1 MICSPHPV
9 VSLLFCLIVLGI
21 LIPGTSMA
29 LSADPIPSATVDEN
43 RTGSAPGHG
52 FSLEPEAVRNLPR
65 HSSQMVHPDLPD
77 DNRVKPAPALVQRMH
92 RDLLTRI
99 MRNSSDPGAI
109 QRFMATRLTPP
120 QVWTGG
126 LPSKGSPRSLV
137 ILVDFPDSPALASQG
152 VQDVASKM
160 FGEGGY
166 TPETPKENLRRYYQ
180 RSSFNQLDLRGD
192 VIGWYRSPHTRQE
205 YLDLAAD
212 YQARYG
218 GTYGPRIGIAC
229 ARSDLLYNAL
239 DALDAQID
247 LSRYDSDGD
256 GAADA
261 IYLKYAGE
269 PGEWASL
276 FWATQAS
283 YVWSEGTFDG
293 VQPGEYVFSW
303 YSSEAHDASYPLY
316 RPSTDIHETGHLL
329 GLPDYYDYDSTV
341 GPKGG
346 VGGWDMMDANWGDHN
361 VFSKYLLG
369 WLTPTI
375 VSSGSQVLDLQPAS
389 VSRDAVLVMPGAS
402 LDTYAEFFMAE
413 YRVPGT
419 GVVPQYILVPSG
431 DYYSSYGDYSRPG
444 LMIWHVDARLDGQR
458 TDFAY
463 DNSYSSHKLL
473 RLMEADGREHLE
485 HQAGSVDGNFDLD
498 DLYGTGSVFSPSSQ
512 PGSTSYQGA
521 TTGVN
526 VRSLSQTSVSGRVS
540 IGTVTRPVPVQPSV
554 ISPTDPNDDGRYEDV
569 NGNGRRDFA
578 DVVLLFNELEWIA
591 ANEPIEAF
599 DFNGNGRIDFDD
611 VVELFNGL

>member
-1 MICSPHPV
+1 MICSSRPV
-9 VSLLFCLIVLGI
+9 VPCLLILVVLGV
-21 LIPGTSMA
+21 LIPGTAMA
-29 LSADPIPSATVDEN
+29 LSPDPTPITALDAN
-43 RTGSAPGHG
+43 GTGSAPGHG
-52 FSLEPEAVRNLPR
+52 FSLAPEAVRNLPR
-65 HSSQMVHPDLPD
+65 QSARMVDPDLPD
-77 DNRVKPAPALVQRMH
+77 DDRASPAPALVQRLH
-92 RDLLTRI
+92 RDLLTRM
-99 MRNSSDPGAI
+99 MRNSSDPDAI
-109 QRFMATRLTPP
+109 RRFMATRLAPP

-137 ILVDFPDSPALASQG
+137 ILVDFPDSPALPSQG

-160 FGEGGY
+160 FGNGGY
-166 TPETPKENLRRYYQ
+166 APETPKENLRRYYQ
-180 RSSFNQLDLRGD
+180 RSSFNQLDLTGD
-192 VIGWYRSPHTRQE
+192 VYGWYHSPHPRQ
-205 YLDLAAD
+205 YYFDLATA
-212 YQARYG
+212 YQAQWG
-218 GTYGPRIGIAC
+218 GTYGPKIGIAC
-229 ARSDLLYNAL
+229 ARSDLLYDAL

-276 FWATQAS
+276 FWAAQAS
-283 YVWSEGTFDG
+283 YVWEQGTFDG
-293 VQPGEYVFSW
+293 VKPGEYVFSW
-303 YSSEAHDASYPLY
+303 YSSKTRDSSYPLY

-375 VSSGSQVLDLQPAS
+375 VSSGSQVIDLQPAS

-419 GVVPQYILVPSG
+419 GVVPTYILVPTG
-431 DYYSSYGDYSRPG
+431 NYYTSTAYTTPG
-444 LMIWHVDARLDGQR
+444 LMLWHVDARLDGQR

-463 DNSYSSHKLL
+463 DNSYTAHKLL

-485 HQAGSVDGNFDLD
+485 HQAGTIDGNFDPG
-498 DLYGTGSVFSPSSQ
+498 DLYTTGSVLGASTL
-512 PGSTSYQGA
+512 PGSANYAGA
-521 TTGVN
+521 ATGVT
-526 VRSLSQTSVSGRVS
+526 VRALSQTSASGRVS
-540 IGTVTRPVPVQPSV
+540 IGTVAGPAPVQPSTL
-554 ISPTDPNDDGRYEDV
+554 SPTDPNGDGRYEDV
-569 NGNGRRDFA
+569 NGNGRADFA
-578 DVVLLFNELEWIA
+578 DVVLLFNELTWVA
-591 ANEPIEAF
+591 ANEPVAAF
-599 DFNGNGRIDFDD
+599 DFNANNRIDFAD